1 MKYKRTKEAD
11 FWQLARHYLYN
22 CMPVSRNLSD
32 KSVEANIDR
41 IE

>member
-11 FWQLARHYLYN
+11 FWQLARHYLHDY
-22 CMPVSRNLSD
+22 MPISRNPSD
-32 KSVEANIDR
+32 KPVEANIDR